1 MNTRAWIL
9 ASRPKTL
16 TAGAV
21 PVLVGTAVAHAAGG
35 IAFGPALAALLGALA
50 IQVGTNFANDV
61 FDFVRGADTEARLGP
76 LRAVQAGLLS
86 PRDMKLGMGVAFAV
100 ATLMGIYLVAVAGWP
115 VVVIGVASVASG
127 IGYTGGP
134 FPLAYR
140 GLGDLFV
147 LLFFGFVAVLGTV
160 YVQRLAVPPLAVWA
174 AIPVGALATAV
185 LVVNNVRDRVTD
197 AQAQK
202 RTLVVRWGRRFGLIE
217 FAVCLGLAYFIPV
230 ALAAGGYGPW
240 VMLCLASTPWA
251 VAVFRSVLSGEG
263 EVLNRALGETARL
276 LLLYG
281 VLWALGLAWATV

>member
-1 MNTRAWIL
+1 MNIRAWIL

-217 FAVCLGLAYFIPV
+217 FAVCLGLAYLIPV